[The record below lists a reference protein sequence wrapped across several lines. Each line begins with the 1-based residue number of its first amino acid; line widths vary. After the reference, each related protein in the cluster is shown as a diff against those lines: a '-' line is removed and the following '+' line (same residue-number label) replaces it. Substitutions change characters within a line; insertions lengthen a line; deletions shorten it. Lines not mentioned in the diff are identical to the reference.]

1 MAFEAYFTNMNS
13 FFFVIYSVASIL
25 LIILFNRGFQG
36 RNSFTN
42 VLKKI
47 EKQYQQF

>member
-13 FFFVIYSVASIL
+13 FFVIYSVASIL